1 MGQGVPLLPEEFV
14 DRARAA
20 LTHLKSNPD
29 AIAAVYEAVC
39 RDIVQ
44 HVGSTRASVWAL
56 NGLQDA
62 ITCSTLFD
70 SRDGSVQ
77 SGAKLDEESFPEY
90 FAAIKRDLRIVAA
103 DAATHPA
110 TSCFDEVYFAPLD
123 IRSLLDVCIL
133 IAGQPVAV
141 LCCEHCGEVKDWS
154 TADVQYLET
163 MGALLSVALK
173 QQLKKAA

>member
-1 MGQGVPLLPEEFV
+1 M

-20 LTHLKSNPD
+20 LATLKTNPD

-56 NGLQDA
+56 NGLQDT
-62 ITCSTLFD
+62 IHCSMLFD
-70 SRDGSVQ
+70 SRDGSLQ
-77 SGAKLDEESFPEY
+77 SGTKLDEDSFPEY

-103 DAATHPA
+103 DAASHPA
-110 TSCFDEVYFAPLD
+110 TSCFDEVYFTPLD

-141 LCCEHCGEVKDWS
+141 LCCEHCGVIKDW
-154 TADVQYLET
+154 TASDVQYLET
-163 MGALLSVALK
+163 MAALLSVALK